1 MRALGLLPLLLPALA
16 QTLAP
21 AFQLDC
27 RFRGE
32 ARPTQVF
39 WDSSLLGTCPLEV
52 QAAPGR
58 HLLRLRLEEPGGT
71 YLAYEAR
78 VEVGEGGLGAFT
90 AELLRYDPQGEA
102 LKGGKGLVYAL
113 AYGPQGV
120 LALGDEAGQVRF
132 LPPGRPPL
140 DLKGHASYVRDL
152 AFSPDGRYLASASG
166 DGTLR
171 LYDAQ
176 GRFLRALGKGPAFL
190 KVGFDS
196 RGRLFGLQLRG
207 NLTLFDPATG
217 KVLATRSLSPY
228 LFSAAQSP
236 GGRVLGLGL
245 SVGRV
250 EVWDLTLPG
259 KRGEIRVPGGPVY
272 ALAFRPDGRYLAV
285 ASADGG
291 VRLLDL
297 LAPGGPEPRLLYAH
311 KDLTLSLAF
320 SPDGRYLA
328 SGGQDREVRLYDLEA
343 GLLERVYVGHT
354 GPVYGLDFHPQ
365 TPTLAT
371 SGGEGRVLLFRLP

>member
-32 ARPTQVF
+32 ARPAQVF
-39 WDSSLLGTCPLEV
+39 LDGSLLGTCPLEV

-371 SGGEGRVLLFRLP
+371 GGGEGRVLLFRLP

>member
-32 ARPTQVF
+32 ARPAQVF

-311 KDLTLSLAF
+311 KDLTLSLTF

>member
-32 ARPTQVF
+32 ARPAQVF

-259 KRGEIRVPGGPVY
+259 KQGEIRVPGGPVY

>member
-1 MRALGLLPLLLPALA
+1 MRALGLLFLLLPALA

-32 ARPTQVF
+32 ARPAQVF
-39 WDSSLLGTCPLEV
+39 WDGSPLGTCPLEV
-52 QAAPGR
+52 RAAPGR

-90 AELLRYDPQGEA
+90 AELLRYDPRGEA

-113 AYGPQGV
+113 AYGPKGV
-120 LALGDEAGQVRF
+120 LALGDAAGQVRL

-166 DGTLR
+166 DGTVR
-171 LYDAQ
+171 LYEAQ

-190 KVGFDS
+190 KVGFDAQ
-196 RGRLFGLQLRG
+196 GRLFGLQLRG

-217 KVLATRSLSPY
+217 KVLAARPLSPY

-236 GGRVLGLGL
+236 GGRVLALGL

-250 EVWDLTLPG
+250 EVWDLALPG
-259 KRGEIRVPGGPVY
+259 KRGEVRVPGGPVY
-272 ALAFRPDGRYLAV
+272 ALAFSPDGRYLAV
-285 ASADGG
+285 GSADGG

>member
-1 MRALGLLPLLLPALA
+1 MRALGLLFLLLPALA

-32 ARPTQVF
+32 ARPAQVF
-39 WDSSLLGTCPLEV
+39 WDGSPLGTCPLEV

>member
-1 MRALGLLPLLLPALA
+1 MRALGLLFLLLPALA
-16 QTLAP
+16 QNLAP

-32 ARPTQVF
+32 ARPAQVF
-39 WDSSLLGTCPLEV
+39 WDGSPLGTCPLEV
-52 QAAPGR
+52 RAAPGR

-90 AELLRYDPQGEA
+90 AELLRYDPRGEA

-113 AYGPQGV
+113 AYGPKGV
-120 LALGDEAGQVRF
+120 LALGDAAGQVRL

-166 DGTLR
+166 DGTVR
-171 LYDAQ
+171 LYEAQ

-190 KVGFDS
+190 KVGFDAQ
-196 RGRLFGLQLRG
+196 GRLFGLQLRG

-217 KVLATRSLSPY
+217 KVLAARPLSPY

-236 GGRVLGLGL
+236 GGRVLALGL

-250 EVWDLTLPG
+250 EVWDLALPG
-259 KRGEIRVPGGPVY
+259 KRREVRVPGGPVY
-272 ALAFRPDGRYLAV
+272 ALAFSPDGRYLAV
-285 ASADGG
+285 GSADGG

-297 LAPGGPEPRLLYAH
+297 LAPGGPGGPKASQIGRAH
-311 KDLTLSLAF
+311 
-320 SPDGRYLA
+320 
-328 SGGQDREVRLYDLEA
+328 V
-343 GLLERVYVGHT
+343 
-354 GPVYGLDFHPQ
+354 
-365 TPTLAT
+365 
-371 SGGEGRVLLFRLP
+371 

>member
-32 ARPTQVF
+32 ARPAQVF

>member
-1 MRALGLLPLLLPALA
+1 MRALGLLFLLLPALA

-32 ARPTQVF
+32 ARPAQVF